1 MNITRE
7 LIEKIVK
14 DKNITT
20 VNELLIHFDHEEFY
34 ELVNDKSR
42 ELENGILRFRYE
54 DRKERLNLFKKELF
68 DLMVSKGRLLDRD
81 KCGIIDNNEE
91 KEYICH
97 YYSEC
102 EHQKHSSRSY
112 IIICAWEHAEDCKYC
127 KLGENIWGDILW
139 LNLNH
144 VKIVNG
150 VVVNIL
156 VI

>member
-81 KCGIIDNNEE
+81 KCGIIDKKEE

-97 YYSEC
+97 YYGEC
-102 EHQKHSSRSY
+102 HHQKHSSYSY

-127 KLGENIWGDILW
+127 KLGENI
-139 LNLNH
+139 
-144 VKIVNG
+144 
-150 VVVNIL
+150 
-156 VI
+156 